1 MKYFGTDGIRSSV
14 NGSFL
19 NENFAVN
26 LGEAVAKFVKKNS
39 TEKMP
44 IIIGRDTRK
53 SGESLLRSFSQGLN
67 NQGLFAVSA
76 GVVPTPV
83 LAHGV
88 IANNCHLGVMIT
100 ASHNPQGD
108 NGFKFF
114 SQNGTKLSEKQESI
128 IEKNISQKKHCVIER
143 NVDSINITESYIKY
157 ILKLFPEGFLRG
169 LKIVADLSNGA
180 TSTTTPKVL
189 SELGAEVT
197 AIHCGDGK
205 INDGVGS
212 EYPSLMAKKTND
224 ENADFGIAHDGDGD
238 RTIFSDS
245 NGQIIEGDKILG
257 LLALHEK
264 TMGRLNNDLFVAT
277 IHSNSGLQ
285 ASLEKYNISVLHSD
299 VGDKKVAEL
308 MRNQC
313 SNFGGESSGHLVASD
328 FLPTGDGLL
337 TAILIARVVIES
349 KKDLRVL
356 SDEITLWPSYEGSF
370 VVKEKIPLEDCD
382 LLKSELNKIKSNLK
396 QNGRILVR
404 YSGTESK
411 IRLLVEAIDQTLAES
426 TYNSLAKIIKKSL

>member
-1 MKYFGTDGIRSSV
+1 
-14 NGSFL
+14 
-19 NENFAVN
+19 
-26 LGEAVAKFVKKNS
+26 
-39 TEKMP
+39 
-44 IIIGRDTRK
+44 
-53 SGESLLRSFSQGLN
+53 
-67 NQGLFAVSA
+67 
-76 GVVPTPV
+76 
-83 LAHGV
+83 
-88 IANNCHLGVMIT
+88 
-100 ASHNPQGD
+100 
-108 NGFKFF
+108 
-114 SQNGTKLSEKQESI
+114 
-128 IEKNISQKKHCVIER
+128 
-143 NVDSINITESYIKY
+143 
-157 ILKLFPEGFLRG
+157 
-169 LKIVADLSNGA
+169 
-180 TSTTTPKVL
+180 
-189 SELGAEVT
+189 
-197 AIHCGDGK
+197 
-205 INDGVGS
+205 
-212 EYPSLMAKKTND
+212 MAKKTND

-238 RTIFSDS
+238 RTIFSDR

-264 TMGRLNNDLFVAT
+264 TMGRLNNDSFVAT

-313 SNFGGESSGHLVASD
+313 SNFGGESSGHIVASD

-370 VVKEKIPLEDCD
+370 VVKEKNPIEDCD
-382 LLKSELNKIKSNLK
+382 LLKSELNKEKSNLK
-396 QNGRILVR
+396 EKGRILVR

-411 IRLLVEAIDQTLAES
+411 IRLLVEANDQTLAES